1 MNQTIL
7 LNHGVLDIVFDLLNQ
22 EVDSELLV
30 LKYIYLFV
38 LPLSTLIHGHLTK
51 DQEVHVSDIWPV

>member
-30 LKYIYLFV
+30 IKYIYLFV
-38 LPLSTLIHGHLTK
+38 LPLSTLIGHLSK
-51 DQEVHVSDIWPV
+51 DWEVSDIWPV